1 MTAVFVHGVP
11 ETDEIW
17 RELRDHLGTDS
28 VALRLPGFGGS
39 PAPERPGKEW
49 YADWLAAELARL
61 PGPVDLVGHDWGAL
75 LTYRV
80 ATAHDVPLRS
90 WAADCA
96 GLLRPDYVWHEVA
109 GIWQTPGEG
118 EALNERLRAASA
130 DDPASLAAGLRRLGV
145 PGRHAPAMQKSFD
158 IPMGE
163 AILGLYRSTTP
174 NPYAHWGAGFE
185 RPTAAPGLV
194 VSPEGD
200 PFDDAAAARAVAAR
214 LGARVAVLPATGHF
228 WMLEDPA
235 GAARVLSDFWAD
247 L

>member
-11 ETDEIW
+11 ETGEIW
-17 RELRDHLGTDS
+17 RELRDHLDSDS
-28 VALRLPGFGGS
+28 VALTLPGFDGS
-39 PAPERPGKEW
+39 PAPEYPDKER

-80 ATAHDVPLRS
+80 AAAHDVPLRS

-109 GIWQTPGEG
+109 RIWQTPGEG
-118 EALNERLRAASA
+118 EAFNERLRAASA
-130 DDPASLAAGLRRLGV
+130 GDPTSLAARLRGLGV
-145 PGRHAPAMQKSFD
+145 PERHALAMQKSFD

-163 AILGLYRSTTP
+163 AILGLYRSAVP
-174 NPYAHWGAGFE
+174 RPYAHWGAGFE

-194 VSPEGD
+194 VSAERD
-200 PFDDAAAARAVAAR
+200 PFDDTVAARAVAAR
-214 LGARVAVLPATGHF
+214 LGARVAVLPDAGHF

-235 GAARVLSDFWAD
+235 RAARVLSDFWAG